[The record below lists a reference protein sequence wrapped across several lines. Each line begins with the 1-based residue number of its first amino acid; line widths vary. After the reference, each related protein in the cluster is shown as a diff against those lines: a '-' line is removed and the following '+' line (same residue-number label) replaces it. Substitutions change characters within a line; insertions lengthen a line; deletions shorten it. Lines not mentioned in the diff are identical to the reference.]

1 MGLMTGANRRR
12 SNGFLYAIPLQI
24 VAALVLLSAPAWLY
38 FLLFPGYGSSTPW
51 DWVTILLLMFVAFGV
66 AGFVSRGDRFLRRV
80 MVVGL
85 LCKFVACAASLYL
98 AFYVYNGSADALSYA
113 TAGRIIATRFLS
125 SGEWTVLH
133 PIWSSNFIRMA
144 TGNLFIVTGPS
155 LAVGSV
161 VFSLIAFWGQY
172 LSYRAFCNAVSA
184 APEDRRLAA
193 MLIFLL
199 PSLVFWSASIGK
211 DSLAAFFIGLVC
223 YGYARVNKTGRASL
237 YLLLLAG
244 LAGTLLVRPHVALM
258 LGIALVC
265 PYLLARNRRGVR
277 GVLIRAVGLPLLLG
291 ATLYL
296 AVAAQQFLSIE
307 DFAQSSA
314 AINRVSTNN
323 RTGGS
328 AMGGDAGMAARA
340 LGAPF
345 LFVRPFPWEI
355 HNAQAA
361 LASGEGML
369 LLLISFRKRR
379 HIMAAVRNWRAT
391 PFTVFLIVFLVEF
404 SVIFSAA
411 ISNFGLLAR
420 ERIMATPLLLMLMC
434 VPAADMARARS
445 NDAAADRRHEPLPE
459 AAPAWR

>member
-1 MGLMTGANRRR
+1 MMTRFTADRTAVRH
-12 SNGFLYAIPLQI
+12 SIVLQG
-24 VAALVLLSAPAWLY
+24 VMALVLLSAPVWLY

-51 DWVTILLLMFVAFGV
+51 DWATILLLMFVAFGAV
-66 AGFVSRGDRFLRRV
+66 AFLSRGDGFVRRV
-80 MVVGL
+80 MIVGL
-85 LCKFVACAASLYL
+85 LCKFVACSASLYL
-98 AFYVYNGSADALSYA
+98 AFYVYNGAADALSYA
-113 TAGRIIATRFLS
+113 TVGRSIANRFLS

-133 PIWSSNFIRMA
+133 PIWSSNFVRMA
-144 TGNLFIVTGPS
+144 TGALFIVTGPS
-155 LAVGSV
+155 LAVGTV
-161 VFSLIAFWGQY
+161 VFSLIAFSGQY
-172 LSYRAFCNAVSA
+172 LSYRAFCSAVP
-184 APEDRRLAA
+184 APPAERRLAA

-223 YGYARVNKTGRASL
+223 YGYARLDKTSRASF
-237 YLLLLAG
+237 YLPLLAG
-244 LAGTLLVRPHVALM
+244 LGGILLVRPHVALM
-258 LGIALVC
+258 LSIALVF
-265 PYLLARNRRGVR
+265 PYVLARNRRGIR
-277 GVLIRAVGLPLLLG
+277 GVLIRAVGLPVLLG

-296 AVAAQQFLSIE
+296 AVAAREFLAIE
-307 DFAQSSA
+307 DFGQSSA
-314 AINRVSTNN
+314 AINRVNTNN

-328 AMGGDAGMAARA
+328 AMGGDAGMTARA

-361 LASGEGML
+361 LASVEGML
-369 LLLISFRKRR
+369 LLVICYRNRR
-379 HIMAAVRNWRAT
+379 HIVVAVRDWRSS

-434 VPAADMARARS
+434 VPASDLVQART
-445 NDAAADRRHEPLPE
+445 NDAAAGRRREPLPE